1 MYFERLQHTLAY
13 SIIWPGDNGREYEY
27 TQTRG
32 IKLAG
37 ILKEL

>member
-1 MYFERLQHTLAY
+1 VEITAQ
-13 SIIWPGDNGREYEY
+13 EYEY

-37 ILKEL
+37 ILKELLSDEE